1 MSVTSLLFVLTII
14 TLRIVRGIINIVDA
28 DADASVKI
36 LWVSKRI
43 YLTILL
49 DKLDLTLALGS
60 RPKAT

>member
-1 MSVTSLLFVLTII
+1 MTSLLFVLTII

>member
-1 MSVTSLLFVLTII
+1 VTSLLFVLTII